1 MKSTKLDKSTDPRY
15 IYNPSTRRYVLK
27 RNAIGR
33 RVEQMMSRGE
43 YCEHIKKHA
52 TDQMLKQRDLIK
64 SDLSDERLAD
74 ILRKLVDLKI
84 DEAIAQRQLVPNKPP
99 QLKRTK
105 KSKVSQ
111 KGSKATAG
119 GLRSKTKRRFIV
131 KPPPPQETTATE
143 TEVPTETDVYS
154 DSDISD

>member
-111 KGSKATAG
+111 KGSKA
-119 GLRSKTKRRFIV
+119 KTKRRFVV
-131 KPPPPQETTATE
+131 KAPPEPVTATE
-143 TEVPTETDVYS
+143 TETEQQTDVYS